1 MASKKHYIIVS
12 ITLGAIAAASAAL
25 IGVTNLVTRNKI
37 AENERKAIAKGLN
50 YIFDGDVEIKEENDL
65 TEYKYVTHY
74 YALGDNKCAF
84 RTDGSNMYGK
94 VSLIIGFNAE
104 EFVKLYVIKN
114 EQTYASTLVDNY
126 INPLNNDERDYDDV
140 KCGATYGASLVRD
153 MIDDAT
159 KAVKKINGKE

>member
-1 MASKKHYIIVS
+1 MAKVKHYVIVS

-25 IGVTNLVTRNKI
+25 IGVTNLVTREKI

-50 YIFDGDVEIKEENDL
+50 YIFDGEVEVQEQSDL
-65 TEYKYVTHY
+65 SGYEYVTHY
-74 YALGDNKCAF
+74 YSLGDDKYAF

-94 VSLIIGFNAE
+94 VSLIIGFNNE

-126 INPLNNDERDYDDV
+126 INPLNDDKREYDDV
-140 KCGATYGASLVRD
+140 NCGATYGATLVRD
-153 MIDDAT
+153 MIDDAS